1 MFPDSKIGSSFQMG
15 PDKLQCYVTFWLAL
29 YLNVLII
36 DTLKKSDCHVLSL
49 DESLN
54 NFTQTSEIDL
64 LFQFFDN
71 SPNTVNTRFL

>member
-29 YLNVLII
+29 YLKVLII